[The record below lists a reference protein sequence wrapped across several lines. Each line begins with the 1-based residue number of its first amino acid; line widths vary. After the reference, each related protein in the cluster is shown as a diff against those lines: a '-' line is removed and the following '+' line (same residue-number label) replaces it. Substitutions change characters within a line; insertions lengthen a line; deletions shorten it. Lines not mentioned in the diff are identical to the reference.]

1 MKPEPSNHMPSVRAQ
16 ALPWCISDD
25 RRVLPHATAFSV
37 SRSGGPNPVV
47 LLPGSR
53 LRFLFSF
60 ERAYPIRFGFAG
72 QQLHK
77 PFEGKYEL
85 DVLEQ
90 ELGEPGRLHMMDIPV
105 NAFQSKR
112 PSVLGDARGLEVDH
126 VYALICSRTQVWC
139 FTR

>member
-1 MKPEPSNHMPSVRAQ
+1 
-16 ALPWCISDD
+16 
-25 RRVLPHATAFSV
+25 
-37 SRSGGPNPVV
+37 VV

-126 VYALICSRTQVWC
+126 VYALNLFKDAGLVLHKVEILGPEKARGGLTD
-139 FTR
+139 

>member
-1 MKPEPSNHMPSVRAQ
+1 MYKRQ
-16 ALPWCISDD
+16 
-25 RRVLPHATAFSV
+25 
-37 SRSGGPNPVV
+37 
-47 LLPGSR
+47 
-53 LRFLFSF
+53 
-60 ERAYPIRFGFAG
+60 AYPIRFGFAG

-126 VYALICSRTQVWC
+126 VYALNLFKDAGLVLHKVEILGPEKARGGLTD
-139 FTR
+139 